1 MKETKLLLALR
12 KKNGQIGYLSE
23 GVTIPEFFD
32 LVTPNSNNIVV
43 LPDFS
48 PVINTLYS
56 IHKKYGD
63 EELTRKYSS
72 LINYW
77 ADASTYSIKDIKL
90 QKNVQLAS
98 FANEILNSIQL
109 RVNEKIPSFVKQINE
124 IDNVV
129 REITPECNMYID
141 TLLCFIHSKA
151 SLEIE
156 SFKRDCLLVQYCDF
170 LYDKVLRL
178 YNLATNNSDSSTRFN
193 ESLLC
198 YLSFNKPE
206 VLNEFLILH
215 PEHSSSEDIKQKYI
229 SQCQPEEVYDENYG
243 YVQQFGIR
251 YRYYDDREINTC
263 KSIKAILTKIISV
276 KELLKKL
283 RDEDVV
289 WDDSTDLM
297 NELQEFINQPIQ
309 KQHCLS
315 VM

>member
-32 LVTPNSNNIVV
+32 LVTPKSNNIFV

-56 IHKKYGD
+56 IHKKCRD

-77 ADASTYSIKDIKL
+77 ADASTYSIKDTKL

-98 FANEILNSIQL
+98 FANEMLNSIQL
-109 RVNEKIPSFVKQINE
+109 RVNEKIPSSVRKINE
-124 IDNVV
+124 IRNVI
-129 REITPECNMYID
+129 RDITPECNMYID

-156 SFKRDCLLVQYCDF
+156 SFKRDYLLVQYCDF

-178 YNLATNNSDSSTRFN
+178 YNLATNNCDFSTRFN

-198 YLSFNKPE
+198 YLSFNKPK

-215 PEHSSSEDIKQKYI
+215 PEYSSAEDIKREYI

-251 YRYYDDREINTC
+251 YRYYDDHEINTC
-263 KSIKAILTKIISV
+263 KSIKSILTKIISI

-283 RDEDVV
+283 RDEDVI

-309 KQHCLS
+309 K
-315 VM
+315 

>member
-32 LVTPNSNNIVV
+32 LVTPKSNNVIV

-56 IHKKYGD
+56 IHKKYRD
-63 EELTRKYSS
+63 EELTNKYSS

-98 FANEILNSIQL
+98 FANEMLNLIQS
-109 RVNEKIPSFVKQINE
+109 RVNEKTPSFVRGINE
-124 IDNVV
+124 IDKII
-129 REITPECNMYID
+129 RDITPECNMYID

-156 SFKRDCLLVQYCDF
+156 SFKKDCLLVQYCDF
-170 LYDKVLRL
+170 LYYKILEL
-178 YNLATNNSDSSTRFN
+178 YNSATKNSDFSTGFS
-193 ESLLC
+193 ESFLC

-215 PEHSSSEDIKQKYI
+215 PEYSSSEDIKQKYL
-229 SQCQPEEVYDENYG
+229 SQCQPKEIYDEDYG
-243 YVQQFGIR
+243 YVQQFGVR
-251 YRYYDDREINTC
+251 YRYYNDSEINTC
-263 KSIKAILTKIISV
+263 KSIKAILTKIISI
-276 KELLKKL
+276 KELLRKL

-297 NELQEFINQPIQ
+297 NEIQEFINQPIQ
-309 KQHCLS
+309 RQHRLN

>member
-32 LVTPNSNNIVV
+32 LVTPKSNNVTV

-56 IHKKYGD
+56 IHKKYRD
-63 EELTRKYSS
+63 EKLTNKYSS
-72 LINYW
+72 LINFW

-98 FANEILNSIQL
+98 FANEMLNLIQS
-109 RVNEKIPSFVKQINE
+109 RVNEKTPSRVEHITEISE
-124 IDNVV
+124 IDKII
-129 REITPECNMYID
+129 RDITPECDMYID

-156 SFKRDCLLVQYCDF
+156 SFKKDCLLVQYCDF
-170 LYDKVLRL
+170 LYCKILKL
-178 YNLATNNSDSSTRFN
+178 YNLATKNSDFSTDVSQSF
-193 ESLLC
+193 LC

-215 PEHSSSEDIKQKYI
+215 PEYSSSEDIKQKYL
-229 SQCQPEEVYDENYG
+229 SQCQPKEIYDECYG
-243 YVQQFGIR
+243 SVQQFGVR
-251 YRYYDDREINTC
+251 YRFYNDNEINIF
-263 KSIKAILTKIISV
+263 KSIKAILTKIISI
-276 KELLKKL
+276 KELLRKL

-297 NELQEFINQPIQ
+297 NEIQEFINQPIQ
-309 KQHCLS
+309 R
-315 VM
+315 